1 MRADKDGDN
10 TAHLLIKNTNFF
22 QITILQKANNQRQTK
37 NLYFTFQ
44 FLFYTVRKGGEHR
57 KRTTKT
63 TGEKQISITPK
74 AYKYNDCE
82 AISKGNMEARADVQR
97 SGEKDAQPKR
107 AGLVTLGAYQQTSS
121 NAASVQRSLVHAFR
135 PVALV
140 PVEGRPPE
148 QPSARVRCE
157 VVPVLDEDK

>member
-1 MRADKDGDN
+1 M
-10 TAHLLIKNTNFF
+10 
-22 QITILQKANNQRQTK
+22 
-37 NLYFTFQ
+37 
-44 FLFYTVRKGGEHR
+44 RKGGEHR

-63 TGEKQISITPK
+63 TGEKQISIALK
-74 AYKYNDCE
+74 AYEDNDCE

-121 NAASVQRSLVHAFR
+121 NAASVRRSLAHAFC

-140 PVEGRPPE
+140 PVEGRPHE
-148 QPSARVRCE
+148 QPNARVRCE
-157 VVPVLDEDK
+157 VAPVLNEDD